1 MTRFDCLLWSLLWSA
16 KGGIVLARRGES
28 IFKRKDGRW
37 EARYPCGIDAQG
49 RKKYRSVYAR
59 TYSEVKEHRR
69 LAMQT
74 AAGPPKNNTCLAAVL
89 KMWLENKR
97 INLKDQSFNGY
108 ERCIQNHILPM
119 LGDIPVYRINDA
131 LIDAFLQKK
140 LRSGRLDGNG
150 GLSQNYVRTIA
161 IVLQSALNYAFQ
173 MKMGLPQPIKL
184 QKPRLERKQI
194 KVLKLHEQI
203 LLENDLKQNMDYGNL
218 AIYLGL
224 HTGLRIG
231 ELCALR
237 WENIDLTEN
246 QIYVCATVIH
256 DSAGACIIGTP
267 KSDSSNRIVP
277 ITQSL
282 ARLLKDRKNGN
293 KTGFV
298 FRAPQKGDFLNP
310 RTLQYRFKSILK
322 KCGLPDIPF
331 HALRHTF
338 ATRWIEC
345 GMDMK
350 SLSEVLGHSN
360 VSITLNTYVHSSD
373 DLKRSSIEAIEKITG
388 QKSGQ

>member
-1 MTRFDCLLWSLLWSA
+1 M
-16 KGGIVLARRGES
+16 ARRGES
-28 IFKRKDGRW
+28 VFKRKDGRW
-37 EARYPCGIDAQG
+37 EARYPCGIDEHG
-49 RKKYRSVYAR
+49 RKKYRSVYAK

-69 LAMQT
+69 LAMQS
-74 AAGPPKNNTCLAAVL
+74 AIIPPKNSTCLASVL
-89 KMWLENKR
+89 KKWLENKK
-97 INLKDQSFNGY
+97 INLKQQSINRY
-108 ERCIQNHILPM
+108 EQCIQNHI
-119 LGDIPVYRINDA
+119 IPVLGELPIYRINEA
-131 LIDAFLQKK
+131 MIDSFLQKK
-140 LRSGRLDGNG
+140 RCSGRIDGKG

-173 MKMGLPQPIKL
+173 MNMGLQQQIRI

-194 KVLKLHEQI
+194 QVLRQHEQI
-203 LLENDLKQNMDYGNL
+203 QLEKYLKKNMGDGNL

-231 ELCALR
+231 EICALR
-237 WENIDLTEN
+237 WEDIDLIEN
-246 QIYVCATVIH
+246 KIYVNSTIIR
-256 DSAGACIIGTP
+256 DSNGTCIIGAP
-267 KSDSSNRIVP
+267 KSDSSTRVVP

-282 ARLLKDRKNGN
+282 AKVLRDW
-293 KTGFV
+293 KTKSHSIYV
-298 FRAPQKGDFLNP
+298 FPAPQKGNFLNP

-345 GMDMK
+345 SMDMK

-373 DLKRSSIEAIEKITG
+373 DLKRFSIETIENITG